1 MTNTLSTLAD
11 QAAEQLSEPDTW
23 FGLSGH
29 RVTGEAVAHHLEAAA
44 HLMERE
50 NWDPQLYAP
59 FTGHHL
65 SDALASTA
73 KDGQGDADTRFI
85 ARNVMETLLQ
95 VVMGAPY
102 VDYEVWSEHS
112 TRTLEEVVTLC
123 RTAARIA
130 RHVGPEQPS
139 TRNLPLP

>member
-11 QAAEQLSEPDTW
+11 RAAEQLSEPDTW

-44 HLMERE
+44 RLMERE

-65 SDALASTA
+65 SDALTSTA
-73 KDGQGDADTRFI
+73 KDGQGDTDTRFI
-85 ARNVMETLLQ
+85 ARKVMETLLQ

-102 VDYEVWSEHS
+102 VDYEIWSQHS
-112 TRTLEEVVTLC
+112 TRTLEEIVTLC

-130 RHVGPEQPS
+130 RRVGPVQPG
-139 TRNLPLP
+139 TEHPPLP

>member
-1 MTNTLSTLAD
+1 MTNTLDTLAS
-11 QAAEQLSEPDTW
+11 QAAAQLSEPNTW

-59 FTGHHL
+59 FSGYHL
-65 SDALASTA
+65 SDVLASTA
-73 KDGQGDADTRFI
+73 KDGQGDTDTRWI
-85 ARNVMETLLQ
+85 ARKVLETLLQ
-95 VVMGAPY
+95 IVLGAPY
-102 VDYEVWSEHS
+102 VDYEIWSQHS
-112 TRTLEEVVTLC
+112 TRTLDEVVTLC

-130 RHVGPEQPS
+130 RRVGPEQPG
-139 TRNLPLP
+139 TPNLPLP